1 VHYLCDGL
9 KLHSYP
15 LASLANSRS
24 RVDLSPDGAA
34 AWVFRHSL
42 DVLKWD
48 SGDRVVIT
56 LGNVWASFDTDD
68 LSRCKLYCILE
79 GVPEDFWKRTDDNT
93 DCLRWILSYFLL
105 PMYVSPHCR
114 TQKLSLC
121 IKWRCCLSYF
131 IMSAMAFGYFSASNR
146 LSFLFEVESS
156 KNQMTLCVVIFDFRC
171 IYTKLAKLLCR
182 LLTKFGLGSTN
193 DHAFVRGE
201 CFSVSNQRILE
212 VCIYSRISDH
222 GGRCVSSCA
231 AF

>member
-121 IKWRCCLSYF
+121 IKWRYCLSYF

-146 LSFLFEVESS
+146 RKGYHFCLRSKVRRIKWHYVSLFSIFAAYIQNWLNYSAVCWQNLGWVRLMITRLSAE
-156 KNQMTLCVVIFDFRC
+156 N
-171 IYTKLAKLLCR
+171 
-182 LLTKFGLGSTN
+182 
-193 DHAFVRGE
+193 
-201 CFSVSNQRILE
+201 VSR
-212 VCIYSRISDH
+212 
-222 GGRCVSSCA
+222 
-231 AF
+231 